1 VVVGVLLM
9 LIGAVDL
16 LEGAALILAGT
27 GLAAVGA
34 RLAPERGETL
44 LAWAFVLV
52 AGGVAALVALRA
64 TGGFGG
70 DSGRSAGW
78 GLLLLPYA
86 AGWVMGL
93 LGASLWL
100 GNHYDHYDAARRQ
113 PAPW

>member
-16 LEGAALILAGT
+16 LEGAVLILAGT
-27 GLAAVGA
+27 GLAALGA
-34 RLAPERGETL
+34 RLAPARGETL
-44 LAWAFVLV
+44 LAWAFTLV
-52 AGGVAALVALRA
+52 IAGVTALIALSV

-70 DSGRSAGW
+70 DSGRSAWW

-86 AGWVMGL
+86 AGWVTGL
-93 LGASLWL
+93 LGAALWL
-100 GNHYDHYDAARRQ
+100 GNHYDATRRQ